1 MLIAVLCAAFIV
13 AGVPWLRSRPRPVPK
28 LCRAERPGPGDEVA
42 LLNGIAAELRSGAS
56 LRMALVAGAERAPQ
70 LDLGRAV
77 RAAAAGQPMSDVAA
91 ELAGALPSNGRFVA
105 AAVRLTATSGGRAA
119 SVFEELALHAAE
131 TGELSRERRA
141 QTAQARLSAF
151 VVGGAP
157 VAMVVVLLITGKAQ
171 ALLAAGPVGH
181 AMAAIGVGL
190 ELVGLVVV
198 AIVLRNA
205 ERAP

>member
-1 MLIAVLCAAFIV
+1 MLIALLCAALIV
-13 AGVPWLRSRPRPVPK
+13 AVGPRLRARRWPIPWRRSPG
-28 LCRAERPGPGDEVA
+28 PGPGDEVA
-42 LLNGIAAELRSGAS
+42 LLNGLAAELRAGAS
-56 LRMALVAGAERAPQ
+56 LRVALIAGAERAPQ

-77 RAAAAGQPMSDVAA
+77 RAAAAGQPMSELAA
-91 ELAGALPSNGRFVA
+91 ELAGVLPVNGRLVA
-105 AAVRLTATSGGRAA
+105 AAFRLTATSGGRAA
-119 SVFEELALHAAE
+119 SVFEELALRAAE

-141 QTAQARLSAF
+141 LTAQARLSAF

-157 VAMVVVLLITGKAQ
+157 VAMVGVLLISGKAQ

-181 AMAAIGVGL
+181 AIAAIGVGL
-190 ELVGLVVV
+190 ELVGLAVV